1 MVCIYIYI
9 YIFHQSKQ
17 KRNLFVLIVFD
28 SGEENIFL
36 QGYCSLLV
44 IIKNSLMWLHTLL
57 SYMNEFLNAFLR
69 CKHCWH
75 KPTSWCIVCAH
86 AKRERKSWVILG
98 WGQGSSNEDMS
109 LRERERERWAI
120 WDEVRVQVMK
130 IWVLW
135 GTIKSANYGTVVI
148 VFSKHELV

>member
-1 MVCIYIYI
+1 MCIYIYI

-109 LRERERERWAI
+109 LREREREMGYLGWGQGSSNENLSFVGN
-120 WDEVRVQVMK
+120 DKVSK
-130 IWVLW
+130 LW
-135 GTIKSANYGTVVI
+135 YSSDS
-148 VFSKHELV
+148 VFKTRTRIT